1 MTTGPLDVTKAYAR
15 TARGQVHY
23 AEAGQGTPILLMGE
37 TPRGWRSF
45 ERLIPLLAC
54 DRRVIAI
61 DLPGLGDSHPLPD
74 PMSVPAVASCVA
86 DFLAALGI
94 QRADVFG
101 MHTGNKVAAA
111 LAADR
116 PELVGGL
123 VLAGQTHSLVPERDR
138 RNAGLGGF
146 AAHYGEADGVDGS
159 LRACGVDGPLRAWLR
174 TKLALDAAWWPDALL
189 AGEAD
194 PRLIELAARTAV
206 DLLRGRQSAAAI
218 YRAVFDFDLAG
229 ATARIRARTLV
240 LEFTSPEEAALGEQ
254 GPRLCA
260 IMPNAIASSIPVSFL
275 AALERQPAAIA
286 AAVSNFLKD
295 SE

>member
-1 MTTGPLDVTKAYAR
+1 MTNGPSGITKAYAG
-15 TARGQVHY
+15 TVRGQVHY
-23 AEAGQGTPILLMGE
+23 AEAGQGPPILLMGE
-37 TPRGWRSF
+37 TPRDWRSF

-54 DRRVIAI
+54 DRRVIAV

-74 PMSVPAVASCVA
+74 PMSVPAMASCVA

-116 PELVGGL
+116 PEVVGRL

-159 LRACGVDGPLRAWLR
+159 LRAWLR
-174 TKLALDAAWWPDALL
+174 TKLAVDAAWWPDALL

-206 DLLRGRQSAAAI
+206 DLLRGRRSAAAI

-229 ATARIRARTLV
+229 AAARIRARTLV

-254 GPRLCA
+254 GPRLGA

-295 SE
+295 ST